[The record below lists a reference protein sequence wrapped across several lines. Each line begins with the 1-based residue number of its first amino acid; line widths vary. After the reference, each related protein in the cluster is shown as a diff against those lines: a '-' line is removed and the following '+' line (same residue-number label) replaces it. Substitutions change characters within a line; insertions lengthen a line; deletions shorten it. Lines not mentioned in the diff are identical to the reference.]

1 MDEQLVEYWRPP
13 TKAEISFGYGA
24 IHYIFFPIEKVRKAD
39 GKLKKWTVGPDGLR
53 YYIYRAL

>member
-1 MDEQLVEYWRPP
+1 MEEQLVEYWRPP

-39 GKLKKWTVGPDGLR
+39 GTLKKWTVAADGLR
-53 YYIYRAL
+53 YYRY